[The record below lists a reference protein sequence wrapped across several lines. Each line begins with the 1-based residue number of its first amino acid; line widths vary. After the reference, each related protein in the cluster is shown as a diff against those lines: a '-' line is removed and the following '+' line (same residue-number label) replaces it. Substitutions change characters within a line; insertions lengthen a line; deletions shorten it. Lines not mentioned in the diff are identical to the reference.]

1 MAAGVGQIIEAS
13 DYNTIRTKIA
23 NVMGVGGVGNGVT
36 ADFGYGQQLN
46 SAAVNP
52 LDAVLEKRK
61 ITKAQWDDLRWDIIN
76 ASIHQLDT
84 IPDLTIVATTSPIK
98 YGASHPNYQYNTT
111 ANTITSDKYKIA
123 TTQSI
128 TTIPAAAVTRSAS
141 WANTVSCQVVLTFA
155 TSEQARYFWNSG
167 GILRFNSSRSGGSSL
182 DQNTAWT
189 RLLTAVGNQDFN
201 NRTVTPTGV
210 GVYTLTNAFQTYY
223 ENSASSPYSNNKYR
237 LQAKT
242 DVANNT
248 TGTGRIFTFNIQWV
262 DGYVDSGPE
271 IPPGDTVDGTLTLN
285 ITEIRA
291 AGTLLPAGS
300 GNFAIT
306 PPIYSVSS
314 ISGS

>member
-1 MAAGVGQIIEAS
+1 MAAGIGQIIEAS
-13 DYNTIRTKIA
+13 DYNTIRTKVA
-23 NVMGVGGVGNGVT
+23 NVMGIGGVGNGVT
-36 ADFGYGQQLN
+36 ADYGYGQQLN
-46 SAAVNP
+46 STAVNP
-52 LDAVLEKRK
+52 ADINLEKRK

-84 IPDLTIVATTSPIK
+84 IPDLNIVATTDPIK
-98 YGASHPNYQYNTT
+98 YGSDQPNYQYNTAADT
-111 ANTITSDKYKIA
+111 VRTNRYRVA

-128 TTIPAAAVTRSAS
+128 TRLPTAAVTRSTAWS
-141 WANTVSCQVVLTFA
+141 NAVSCQVTMTFA
-155 TSEQARYFWNSG
+155 TSDQARYFWNSG
-167 GILRFNSSRSGGSSL
+167 GVIRFNSSRSGGTSL

-210 GVYTLTNAFQTYY
+210 GVYTLTNVFQTYY

-248 TGTGRIFTFNIQWV
+248 TGTGRIFTFNIQWI
-262 DGYVDSGPE
+262 DGYVDTGPE

-291 AGTLLPAGS
+291 AGTLLPTGS